1 MDERADSREICP
13 YTWLKDAVRRQ
24 RQGAAGNKHPIRIMA
39 LAIYIAL
46 YSAIAYAVFYVLRMG
61 SRDARMPPGP
71 PTLPILG
78 NLHQIPVTGLYK
90 Q

>member
-1 MDERADSREICP
+1 
-13 YTWLKDAVRRQ
+13 
-24 RQGAAGNKHPIRIMA
+24 MA
-39 LAIYIAL
+39 LSIYVAL
-46 YSAIAYAVFYVLRMG
+46 YSAIAYGLFRVLRMG
-61 SRDARMPPGP
+61 RRDAKMPPGP